1 MIPAL
6 TQITQRP
13 LVRPAYANAET
24 FDAWIAINST
34 LVETY
39 WRDLTWACGDDP
51 DRCAYA
57 DFLEFARTQ
66 YDIPSPTSAATADKS
81 SSHGQKDDYAST
93 GTAGAGVLWEP
104 R

>member
-39 WRDLTWACGDDP
+39 WRDLTWACGV
-51 DRCAYA
+51 
-57 DFLEFARTQ
+57 EFARTQ